1 MSVHDLKLPFRRRSS
16 FYVKN
21 FCPDFRFDSIASIP
35 VEWLK
40 KQQVERVI
48 LDVDNTL
55 LPRDEVQLDADV
67 LNWLQLL
74 RKNEIEIVL
83 LSNNG
88 GERLRKIS
96 EAAQIEAVS
105 WAVKPMPWG
114 FKRALKRFGRQQ
126 GKVLVIGDQLLTD
139 VLGAKRMGF
148 TVLWVRSLQG
158 KEFPM
163 TRITRQIE
171 KMLVRRLDAQLIAG
185 GKKMKVALIQM
196 EIAEKN
202 TPGNIVHGLT
212 YCRSCC

>member
-1 MSVHDLKLPFRRRSS
+1 MLKI
-16 FYVKN
+16 

-139 VLGAKRMGF
+139 VLGAKRMGC

-171 KMLVRRLDAQLIAG
+171 KMLVRRLDAQ
-185 GKKMKVALIQM
+185 
-196 EIAEKN
+196 
-202 TPGNIVHGLT
+202 GLLPEE
-212 YCRSCC
+212 RK